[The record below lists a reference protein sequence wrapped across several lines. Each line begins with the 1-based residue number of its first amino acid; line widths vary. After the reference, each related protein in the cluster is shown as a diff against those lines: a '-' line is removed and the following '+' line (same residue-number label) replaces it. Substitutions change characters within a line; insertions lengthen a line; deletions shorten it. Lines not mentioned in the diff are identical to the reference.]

1 MRVSFFLILFN
12 SINAFMISP
21 SRLTGSSL
29 LLPKQKQKQ
38 KQKLNSIKMSYKP
51 QELLES
57 FGKGQ
62 LGNEWT
68 YQDFLSNLK
77 GNEIDAATI
86 TDNGRIFFIDNN
98 YDSQPGLFNVHVL
111 KTIPTLTDGVITK
124 LTENH
129 INFDIFN
136 MADIPQAPQIP
147 FFVQL
152 IGFYV
157 IGNIILNFIAQ
168 RGGGGMNMMNPL
180 SQIKKE
186 PEYVKPEDIDVTFED
201 VAGCDETKYELM
213 EVVDFLKNPLK
224 FEASGAKIPKGILLE
239 GSPGTG
245 KTLLARAVA
254 GEAGVSFI
262 QASGSQFI
270 EMFVGVGAA
279 RVRSLFEAAEK
290 ASPCVIFIDEID
302 AVGRQRGTGF
312 NSGNDEREQTL
323 NQLLTNMDGFT
334 KSTGIIVMAATNRAD
349 ILDSALTRP
358 GRFDRSIK
366 VPLPDGLGRLKIFDV
381 HLKDKFVSKDLDLK
395 EFKDLTSGFSGADIA
410 NMVNEAAIL
419 SVRSN
424 QTQITRTNLLDAF
437 EKVTIGLPKLNKEP
451 NIEVDRLVAV
461 HEAGHTLLACLF
473 NDIFTVRKVTIN
485 ANTNGAGGY
494 TLFTM
499 KDKYMNYPTKKSIL
513 AQLMVTLGG
522 RAAETVYFNKFSKNT
537 TGLVNYNEKRIFR
550 EFDNLEVTT
559 GASNDLRQA
568 TDLARNYVNLFG
580 VDDDYC
586 LFDNSPSQPFIGR
599 ELGMNT
605 NKMSEITKARV
616 DKEVERIIN
625 FALKET
631 IKVVEENIDAL
642 SSISNKLIK
651 YNNINSTVLE
661 NIEISY

>member
-1 MRVSFFLILFN
+1 MYRGIFVLLLSTT
-12 SINAFMISP
+12 NAFMVTP
-21 SRLTGSSL
+21 KYYKRPNL
-29 LLPKQKQKQ
+29 L
-38 KQKLNSIKMSYKP
+38 NIEMNYKP
-51 QELLES
+51 QELLQS
-57 FGKGQ
+57 LGKGQ

-68 YQDFLSNLK
+68 YQEFLSNLK
-77 GNEIDAATI
+77 GHEIDAATV

-98 YDSQPGLFNVHVL
+98 YQDIPGLFNVHLL
-111 KTIPTLTDGVITK
+111 KTIPSITDTVISK
-124 LTENH
+124 MTENN
-129 INFDIFN
+129 INFDILN
-136 MADIPQAPQIP
+136 MADLPQPLQIP
-147 FFVQL
+147 FFIQF
-152 IGFYV
+152 IGFYI
-157 IGNIILNFIAQ
+157 IGNIILNFLAQ

-180 SQIKKE
+180 QQFKKE

-279 RVRSLFEAAEK
+279 RVRSLFEAAQK

-358 GRFDRSIK
+358 GRFDRSVK
-366 VPLPDGLGRLKIFDV
+366 VPLPDANGRRKIFDV
-381 HLKDKFVSKDLDLK
+381 HLKNKFVEPNLDLD

-410 NMVNEAAIL
+410 NLVNEAAIL

-424 QTQITRTNLLDAF
+424 DTLITRNNLMDAF
-437 EKVTIGLPKLNKEP
+437 EKVTIGLPKLNKEVD
-451 NIEVDRLVAV
+451 IEVDRLVAV
-461 HEAGHTLLACLF
+461 HEAGHTLIACLF
-473 NDIFTVRKVTIN
+473 NDIFNVRKVTIN

-499 KDKYMNYPTKKSIL
+499 RDKYLNYPTKKSIL

-522 RAAETVYFNKFSKNT
+522 RAAETIYFSKFKTNNS
-537 TGLVNYNEKRIFR
+537 GLVNYDENRIFR

-568 TDLARNYVNLFG
+568 TNIARNYVNLFG

-586 LFDNSPSQPFIGR
+586 LFDLSPDQPFIGR
-599 ELGMNT
+599 ELGMNG
-605 NKMSEITKARV
+605 NKMSELTKARV
-616 DKEVERIIN
+616 DKEVERVIN
-625 FALKET
+625 YALKET
-631 IKVVEENIDAL
+631 IKIIDENIKPL
-642 SSISNKLIK
+642 SEISNLLIK
-651 YNNINSTVLE
+651 ENSINSTVLD
-661 NIEISY
+661 NIDISY

>member
-1 MRVSFFLILFN
+1 MNLFTILLGI
-12 SINAFMISP
+12 SLTNAFHLTSP
-21 SRLTGSSL
+21 FQLTIPKLVNPRNGNTKMNY
-29 LLPKQKQKQ
+29 LPQQLIQ
-38 KQKLNSIKMSYKP
+38 TL
-51 QELLES
+51 
-57 FGKGQ
+57 GKGQ
-62 LGNEWT
+62 IGNEWT
-68 YQDFLSNLK
+68 YEDFVSNIK
-77 GNEIDAATI
+77 GHMIDSATV
-86 TDNGRIFFIDNN
+86 TDNGRIFLIDKQ
-98 YDSQPGLFNVHVL
+98 YTDSPDLFNIHLL
-111 KTIPTLTDGVITK
+111 KTLPSLTDNVITK

-129 INFDIFN
+129 INFDVLN
-136 MADIPQAPQIP
+136 MADLPKSIQIP
-147 FFVQL
+147 FFVQFL
-152 IGFYV
+152 GFY
-157 IGNIILNFIAQ
+157 ILGNLALNFLAQ

-180 SQIKKE
+180 QQLKKE
-186 PEYVKPEDIDVTFED
+186 PDYVKPEDIDVTFAD

-213 EVVDFLKNPLK
+213 EVVDFLKNPMK

-334 KSTGIIVMAATNRAD
+334 KSTGIIVLAATNRAD

-358 GRFDRSIK
+358 GRFDRSVA
-366 VPLPDGLGRLKIFDV
+366 VPLPDPSGRLKIFDV
-381 HLKDKFVSKDLDLK
+381 HLKDKFVAPELELD

-424 QTQITRTNLLDAF
+424 NTLITRDNLMDAF
-437 EKVTIGLPKLNKEP
+437 EKVTIGLPKLNKET
-451 NIEVDRLVAV
+451 NSYINQLVAV
-461 HEAGHTLLACLF
+461 HEAGHTLVALLF

-499 KDKYMNYPTKKSIL
+499 KDRYLSFPTKKSML

-522 RAAETVYFNKFSKNT
+522 RAAETIYFNKIGRTESTK
-537 TGLVNYNEKRIFR
+537 LNYDEDTLFG
-550 EFDNLEVTT
+550 EFNNLEVTT
-559 GASNDLRQA
+559 GASNDLKQA
-568 TDLARNYVNLFG
+568 SNIARNYVNLFG
-580 VDDDYC
+580 ADDDYC
-586 LFDNSPSQPFIGR
+586 LSDNSPDQPFVGR
-599 ELGMNT
+599 ELGMNN
-605 NKMSEITKARV
+605 NKVSEITKSRV

-625 FALKET
+625 YAYQQTLK
-631 IKVVEENIDAL
+631 IVDKNIQPL
-642 SSISNKLIK
+642 SQIANKLVE
-651 YNNINSTVLE
+651 YNSINNTVLE
-661 NIEISY
+661 NIDVSYS

>member
-1 MRVSFFLILFN
+1 MYRLLFGFFL
-12 SINAFMISP
+12 STTNAFMVSSQYYKRPFSP
-21 SRLTGSSL
+21 TI
-29 LLPKQKQKQ
+29 QM
-38 KQKLNSIKMSYKP
+38 NYKP
-51 QELLES
+51 QELLQTL
-57 FGKGQ
+57 GKGQ
-62 LGNEWT
+62 LGGEWT
-68 YQDFLSNLK
+68 YEDFLSNLK
-77 GNEIDAATI
+77 GHEIDAATV

-98 YDSQPGLFNVHVL
+98 YDGSPELFNVHLL
-111 KTIPTLTDGVITK
+111 KSLPSLTDNVISK

-129 INFDIFN
+129 INFDVLN
-136 MADIPQAPQIP
+136 MADLPQPLQVP

-152 IGFYV
+152 LGFYIV
-157 IGNIILNFIAQ
+157 GNFILNFISQ
-168 RGGGGMNMMNPL
+168 RGGGMNMMNPL
-180 SQIKKE
+180 SQLKKE
-186 PEYVKPEDIDVTFED
+186 PEYVKPEDIDVTFAD

-279 RVRSLFEAAEK
+279 RVRSLFEAAQK

-358 GRFDRSIK
+358 GRFDRSVK
-366 VPLPDGLGRLKIFDV
+366 VPLPDASGRKKIFDV
-381 HLKDKFVSKDLDLK
+381 HLKNKFVEPSLDID

-424 QTQITRTNLLDAF
+424 DTLITRTNLMDAF
-437 EKVTIGLPKLNKEP
+437 EKVTIGLPKINKEP
-451 NIEVDRLVAV
+451 NIEVDQLVAV
-461 HEAGHTLLACLF
+461 HEAGHTLVALLF
-473 NDIFTVRKVTIN
+473 NDIFNVRKVTIN

-499 KDKYMNYPTKKSIL
+499 RDKYLNYPTKKSIL

-522 RAAETVYFNKFSKNT
+522 RAAETIYFSKVKTNT
-537 TGLVNYNEKRIFR
+537 TGLVNYDESRIFR

-568 TDLARNYVNLFG
+568 TNIARNYVNLFG

-586 LFDNSPSQPFIGR
+586 LFDLSPDQPFIGR
-599 ELGMNT
+599 ELGMNG
-605 NKMSEITKARV
+605 NKMSELTKARV

-631 IKVVEENIDAL
+631 IKVIDENVKGL
-642 SSISNKLIK
+642 SQIA
-651 YNNINSTVLE
+651 NILVKDNSVNSTVL
-661 NIEISY
+661 NDIDISY

>member
-1 MRVSFFLILFN
+1 MYRGVFVLLLATT
-12 SINAFMISP
+12 NAFMVTP
-21 SRLTGSSL
+21 NYYKRPNL
-29 LLPKQKQKQ
+29 L
-38 KQKLNSIKMSYKP
+38 NIKMNYKP

-57 FGKGQ
+57 LGKGQ

-68 YQDFLSNLK
+68 YQEFLSNLK
-77 GNEIDAATI
+77 GHEIDAATV

-98 YDSQPGLFNVHVL
+98 YQDTPGLFNVHLL
-111 KTIPTLTDGVITK
+111 KTIPSITDTVISK
-124 LTENH
+124 MTENN
-129 INFDIFN
+129 INFDILN
-136 MADIPQAPQIP
+136 MADLPQPFQIP
-147 FFVQL
+147 FFIQF
-152 IGFYV
+152 IGFYIV
-157 IGNIILNFIAQ
+157 GNVILNFLAQ

-180 SQIKKE
+180 QQLKKE

-279 RVRSLFEAAEK
+279 RVRSLFEAAQK

-358 GRFDRSIK
+358 GRFDRSVK
-366 VPLPDGLGRLKIFDV
+366 VPLPDASGRRKIFDV
-381 HLKDKFVSKDLDLK
+381 HLKNKFVEPNLNLD

-410 NMVNEAAIL
+410 NLVNEAAIL

-424 QTQITRTNLLDAF
+424 DTLITRTNLMDAF
-437 EKVTIGLPKLNKEP
+437 EKVTIGLPKINKEV
-451 NIEVDRLVAV
+451 NLEVDKLVAV
-461 HEAGHTLLACLF
+461 HEAGHTLIACLF
-473 NDIFTVRKVTIN
+473 NDIFNVRKVTIN

-499 KDKYMNYPTKKSIL
+499 RDKYLNYPTKKSIL

-522 RAAETVYFNKFSKNT
+522 RAAETIYFSKFKTNT
-537 TGLVNYNEKRIFR
+537 SGLVNYDENRIFR

-568 TDLARNYVNLFG
+568 TNIARNYVNLFG

-586 LFDNSPSQPFIGR
+586 LFDLSPDQPFIGR
-599 ELGMNT
+599 ELGMNG
-605 NKMSEITKARV
+605 NKMSELTKARV
-616 DKEVERIIN
+616 DKEVERVIN
-625 FALKET
+625 YALKET
-631 IKVVEENIDAL
+631 IKIIDENIKPL
-642 SSISNKLIK
+642 SEISNLLIK
-651 YNNINSTVLE
+651 ENSINSTVLD
-661 NIEISY
+661 NIDITY

>member
-1 MRVSFFLILFN
+1 MHRAVLALFLTTT
-12 SINAFMISP
+12 NAFMITP
-21 SRLTGSSL
+21 HYYKRPQLR
-29 LLPKQKQKQ
+29 
-38 KQKLNSIKMSYKP
+38 NIEMNYKP

-57 FGKGQ
+57 LGKGQ

-68 YQDFLSNLK
+68 YQEFLSNLK
-77 GNEIDAATI
+77 GHAIDAATV

-98 YDSQPGLFNVHVL
+98 YQDAPGLFNVHLL
-111 KTIPTLTDGVITK
+111 KTIPSLTDSVITK
-124 LTENH
+124 MTDSN
-129 INFDIFN
+129 INFDILN
-136 MADIPQAPQIP
+136 MADLPQPLQIP
-147 FFVQL
+147 FFIQF
-152 IGFYV
+152 IGFYI
-157 IGNIILNFIAQ
+157 IGNIILNFLAQ

-180 SQIKKE
+180 QQFKKE
-186 PEYVKPEDIDVTFED
+186 PEYVKPEGIDVTFED

-279 RVRSLFEAAEK
+279 RVRSLFEAAQK

-358 GRFDRSIK
+358 GRFDRSVK
-366 VPLPDGLGRLKIFDV
+366 VPLPDASGRRKIFDV
-381 HLKDKFVSKDLDLK
+381 HLKNKFVEPNLNLD

-410 NMVNEAAIL
+410 NLVNEAAIL

-424 QTQITRTNLLDAF
+424 DTLITRTNLMDAF
-437 EKVTIGLPKLNKEP
+437 EKVTIGLPKINKEVD
-451 NIEVDRLVAV
+451 IEVDRLVAV
-461 HEAGHTLLACLF
+461 HEAGHTLIACLF
-473 NDIFTVRKVTIN
+473 NDIFNVRKVTIN

-499 KDKYMNYPTKKSIL
+499 RDKYLNYPTKKSIL

-522 RAAETVYFNKFSKNT
+522 RAAETIYFSKFKTNT
-537 TGLVNYNEKRIFR
+537 SGLVNYDENRIFR

-568 TDLARNYVNLFG
+568 TNIARNYVNLFG

-586 LFDNSPSQPFIGR
+586 LFDLSPDQPFIGR
-599 ELGMNT
+599 ELGMNS
-605 NKMSEITKARV
+605 NKMSELTKARV
-616 DKEVERIIN
+616 DKEVERVIN
-625 FALKET
+625 YALKET
-631 IKVVEENIDAL
+631 IKIIDENIKPLAE
-642 SSISNKLIK
+642 ISNLLIK
-651 YNNINSTVLE
+651 ENSINSTVLD
-661 NIEISY
+661 NIDISY

>member
-1 MRVSFFLILFN
+1 MYRGIFVLLLSTT
-12 SINAFMISP
+12 NAFIV
-21 SRLTGSSL
+21 T
-29 LLPKQKQKQ
+29 PKYYKRPKFR
-38 KQKLNSIKMSYKP
+38 NIKMNYKP
-51 QELLES
+51 QELLQS
-57 FGKGQ
+57 LGKGQ
-62 LGNEWT
+62 IGNEWT
-68 YQDFLSNLK
+68 YQEFLSNLK
-77 GNEIDAATI
+77 DHEIDAATV

-98 YDSQPGLFNVHVL
+98 YQDIPSFLNIHLL
-111 KTIPTLTDGVITK
+111 KTIPPVTDTVITK
-124 LTENH
+124 MTENN
-129 INFDIFN
+129 INFDILN
-136 MADIPQAPQIP
+136 IADLPQPIQIP
-147 FFVQL
+147 FIIQF
-152 IGFYV
+152 IGFYI

-180 SQIKKE
+180 QQLKKE
-186 PEYVKPEDIDVTFED
+186 PEYVKPEDIDVTFAD

-224 FEASGAKIPKGILLE
+224 FEAYGAKIPKGILLE
-239 GSPGTG
+239 GNPGTG

-279 RVRSLFEAAEK
+279 RVRSLFETAQK

-334 KSTGIIVMAATNRAD
+334 KSTGVIVMAATNRAD

-358 GRFDRSIK
+358 GRFDRSVK
-366 VPLPDGLGRLKIFDV
+366 VPLPDANGRRKIFDV
-381 HLKDKFVSKDLDLK
+381 HLKNKFVEPNLDLD

-410 NMVNEAAIL
+410 NLVNEAAIL

-424 QTQITRTNLLDAF
+424 DKLITRNNLMNAF
-437 EKVTIGLPKLNKEP
+437 EKITIGLPKLNKEV
-451 NIEVDRLVAV
+451 NVEVDRLVAV
-461 HEAGHTLLACLF
+461 HEAGHTLIARLF
-473 NDIFTVRKVTIN
+473 NDIFNVKKVTIN

-499 KDKYMNYPTKKSIL
+499 RDKYLNYPTKKSIL

-522 RAAETVYFNKFSKNT
+522 RAAETIYFSKFKTNNSE
-537 TGLVNYNEKRIFR
+537 LVNYDENRIFR

-568 TDLARNYVNLFG
+568 TNIAKNYVNLFG

-586 LFDNSPSQPFIGR
+586 LFDLSPDQPFIGR
-599 ELGMNT
+599 ELGMNG
-605 NKMSEITKARV
+605 NKMSEITKARL
-616 DKEVERIIN
+616 DKEVERVIN
-625 FALKET
+625 YALKET
-631 IKVVEENIDAL
+631 IKIIDENIKPLAE
-642 SSISNKLIK
+642 ISNLLIK
-651 YNNINSTVLE
+651 ENSINSTVLD
-661 NIEISY
+661 NIDISY

>member
-1 MRVSFFLILFN
+1 MHRAVLALFLTTT
-12 SINAFMISP
+12 NAFMITP
-21 SRLTGSSL
+21 HYYKRPQLR
-29 LLPKQKQKQ
+29 
-38 KQKLNSIKMSYKP
+38 NIEMNYKP

-57 FGKGQ
+57 LGKGQ

-68 YQDFLSNLK
+68 YQEFLSNLK
-77 GNEIDAATI
+77 GHAIDAATV

-98 YDSQPGLFNVHVL
+98 YQDAPGLFNVHLL
-111 KTIPTLTDGVITK
+111 KTIPSLTDSVITK
-124 LTENH
+124 MTDSN
-129 INFDIFN
+129 INFDILN
-136 MADIPQAPQIP
+136 MADLPQPLQIP
-147 FFVQL
+147 FFIQF
-152 IGFYV
+152 IGFYI
-157 IGNIILNFIAQ
+157 IGNIILNFLAQ

-180 SQIKKE
+180 QQFKKE

-279 RVRSLFEAAEK
+279 RVRSLFEAAQK

-358 GRFDRSIK
+358 GRFDRSVK
-366 VPLPDGLGRLKIFDV
+366 VPLPDASGRRKIFDV
-381 HLKDKFVSKDLDLK
+381 HLKNKFVEPNLNLD

-410 NMVNEAAIL
+410 NLVNEAAIL

-424 QTQITRTNLLDAF
+424 DTLITRTNLMDAF
-437 EKVTIGLPKLNKEP
+437 EKVTIGLPKINKEVD
-451 NIEVDRLVAV
+451 IEVDRLVAV
-461 HEAGHTLLACLF
+461 HEAGHTLIACLF
-473 NDIFTVRKVTIN
+473 NDIFNVRKVTIN

-499 KDKYMNYPTKKSIL
+499 RDRYLNYPTKKSIL

-522 RAAETVYFNKFSKNT
+522 RAAETIYFSKFKTNT
-537 TGLVNYNEKRIFR
+537 SGLVNYDENRIFR

-568 TDLARNYVNLFG
+568 TNIARNYVNLFG

-586 LFDNSPSQPFIGR
+586 LFDLSPDQPFIGR
-599 ELGMNT
+599 ELGMNS
-605 NKMSEITKARV
+605 NKMSELTKARV
-616 DKEVERIIN
+616 DKEVERVIN
-625 FALKET
+625 YALKET
-631 IKVVEENIDAL
+631 IKIIDENIKPLAE
-642 SSISNKLIK
+642 ISNLLIK
-651 YNNINSTVLE
+651 ENSINSTVLD
-661 NIEISY
+661 NIDISY

>member
-1 MRVSFFLILFN
+1 MYRGFFALLLTTA
-12 SINAFMISP
+12 NAFMVTP
-21 SRLTGSSL
+21 NYYKHPRL
-29 LLPKQKQKQ
+29 
-38 KQKLNSIKMSYKP
+38 LNIEMNYKP
-51 QELLES
+51 QELLQS
-57 FGKGQ
+57 LGKGQ

-68 YQDFLSNLK
+68 YQEFLSNLK
-77 GNEIDAATI
+77 GHEIDAATV

-98 YDSQPGLFNVHVL
+98 YQDTPGLFNVHLL
-111 KTIPTLTDGVITK
+111 KTIPSVTDTVISK
-124 LTENH
+124 MTENN
-129 INFDIFN
+129 INFDILN
-136 MADIPQAPQIP
+136 MADLPQPLQIP
-147 FFVQL
+147 FFIQF
-152 IGFYV
+152 IGFYI
-157 IGNIILNFIAQ
+157 IGNIILNFLAQ

-180 SQIKKE
+180 QQFKKE
-186 PEYVKPEDIDVTFED
+186 PEYVKPEEIDVTFDD

-279 RVRSLFEAAEK
+279 RVRSLFEAAQK

-358 GRFDRSIK
+358 GRFDRSVK
-366 VPLPDGLGRLKIFDV
+366 VPLPDASGRRKIFDV
-381 HLKDKFVSKDLDLK
+381 HLKNKFVEPNLNLD

-410 NMVNEAAIL
+410 NLVNEAAIL

-424 QTQITRTNLLDAF
+424 DTLITRNNLMDAF
-437 EKVTIGLPKLNKEP
+437 EKVTIGLPKLNKEV
-451 NIEVDRLVAV
+451 NLDVDKLVAV
-461 HEAGHTLLACLF
+461 HEAGHTLIACLF
-473 NDIFTVRKVTIN
+473 NDIFNVRKVTIN

-499 KDKYMNYPTKKSIL
+499 RDKYINYPTKKSIL

-522 RAAETVYFNKFSKNT
+522 RAAETIYFSRFKTNT
-537 TGLVNYNEKRIFR
+537 SGLVNYDENRIFR

-568 TDLARNYVNLFG
+568 TNIARNYVNLFG

-586 LFDNSPSQPFIGR
+586 LFDLSPDQPFIGR
-599 ELGMNT
+599 ELGMSG
-605 NKMSEITKARV
+605 NKMSELTKARV

-625 FALKET
+625 YALKET
-631 IKVVEENIDAL
+631 IKIIDENIKPL
-642 SSISNKLIK
+642 SEISKLLIK
-651 YNNINSTVLE
+651 ENSINSTVLE
-661 NIEISY
+661 NIDISY

>member
-1 MRVSFFLILFN
+1 MKFVLGLLWLTLTNALHLTRPLIKPRIQN
-12 SINAFMISP
+12 I
-21 SRLTGSSL
+21 
-29 LLPKQKQKQ
+29 Q
-38 KQKLNSIKMSYKP
+38 MSYKP
-51 QELLES
+51 QELIQSL
-57 FGKGQ
+57 GRGQ
-62 LGNEWT
+62 IGNEWT
-68 YQDFLSNLK
+68 YEDFLANLK
-77 GNEIDAATI
+77 GHLIDSATV
-86 TDNGRIFFIDNN
+86 TDNGRVFFIDKD
-98 YDSQPGLFNVHVL
+98 YSDSPELFNIHLL
-111 KTIPTLTDGVITK
+111 KTLPSLTDNVVTK

-129 INFDIFN
+129 INFDVLN
-136 MADIPQAPQIP
+136 MADLPSPIQIP
-147 FFVQL
+147 FFVQFL
-152 IGFYV
+152 GLYIV
-157 IGNIILNFIAQ
+157 GNIALNFLA
-168 RGGGGMNMMNPL
+168 RRGGGMNMMNPL
-180 SQIKKE
+180 QQFKKE
-186 PEYVKPEDIDVTFED
+186 PDYVKPEDIDVTFDD

-334 KSTGIIVMAATNRAD
+334 KSTGIIVLAATNRAD

-358 GRFDRSIK
+358 GRFDRSVS
-366 VPLPDGLGRLKIFDV
+366 VPLPDASGRLKIFDV
-381 HLKDKFVSKDLDLK
+381 HLKDKLVSPELELD

-424 QTQITRTNLLDAF
+424 NTLITRDNLMDAF
-437 EKVTIGLPKLNKEP
+437 EKVTIGLPKLNKQTDQYV
-451 NIEVDRLVAV
+451 NQLVAV
-461 HEAGHTLLACLF
+461 HEAGHTLVALLF

-499 KDKYMNYPTKKSIL
+499 KDRYLSFPTKKSML
-513 AQLMVTLGG
+513 AQLMVTLAG
-522 RAAETVYFNKFSKNT
+522 RAAETVYFNKIGRTDSTK
-537 TGLVNYNEKRIFR
+537 LNYDEDTLFG
-550 EFDNLEVTT
+550 EFNNLEVTT
-559 GASNDLRQA
+559 GASNDLKQA
-568 TDLARNYVNLFG
+568 SNIARNYVNLFG

-586 LFDNSPSQPFIGR
+586 LSDNSPDQPFVGR
-599 ELGMNT
+599 ELGMNS
-605 NKMSEITKARV
+605 NKISEITKSRV

-625 FALKET
+625 YAYQQTLKIIDKN
-631 IKVVEENIDAL
+631 IKPL
-642 SSISNKLIK
+642 SQIANKLVQYTSI
-651 YNNINSTVLE
+651 NNTVLE
-661 NIEISY
+661 NIDISYS

>member
-1 MRVSFFLILFN
+1 MYRVVFALFLTTA
-12 SINAFMISP
+12 NAFMITP
-21 SRLTGSSL
+21 HYYKRPQLR
-29 LLPKQKQKQ
+29 
-38 KQKLNSIKMSYKP
+38 NIEMNYKP

-57 FGKGQ
+57 LGKGQ

-68 YQDFLSNLK
+68 YQEFLSNLK
-77 GNEIDAATI
+77 GHAIDAATV

-98 YDSQPGLFNVHVL
+98 YQDAPGLFNVHLL
-111 KTIPTLTDGVITK
+111 KTIPSLTDSVITK
-124 LTENH
+124 MTDSN
-129 INFDIFN
+129 IKFDILN
-136 MADIPQAPQIP
+136 MADLPQPLQIP
-147 FFVQL
+147 FFIQF
-152 IGFYV
+152 IGFYI
-157 IGNIILNFIAQ
+157 IGNVILNFLAQ

-180 SQIKKE
+180 QQFKKE

-279 RVRSLFEAAEK
+279 RVRSLFQAAQK

-358 GRFDRSIK
+358 GRFDRSVK
-366 VPLPDGLGRLKIFDV
+366 VPLPDASGRRKIFDV
-381 HLKDKFVSKDLDLK
+381 HLKNKFVEPNLNLD

-410 NMVNEAAIL
+410 NLVNEAAIL

-424 QTQITRTNLLDAF
+424 DTLITRTNLMDAF
-437 EKVTIGLPKLNKEP
+437 EKVTIGLPKINKEVDL
-451 NIEVDRLVAV
+451 EVDKLVAV
-461 HEAGHTLLACLF
+461 HEAGHTLIACLF
-473 NDIFTVRKVTIN
+473 NDIFNVRKVTIN

-499 KDKYMNYPTKKSIL
+499 RDKYLNYPTKKSIL

-522 RAAETVYFNKFSKNT
+522 RAAETIYFSKFKTNNS
-537 TGLVNYNEKRIFR
+537 GLVNYDENRIFR

-568 TDLARNYVNLFG
+568 TNIARNYVNLFG

-586 LFDNSPSQPFIGR
+586 LFDLSPDQPFIGR
-599 ELGMNT
+599 ELGMNG
-605 NKMSEITKARV
+605 NKMSELTKARV
-616 DKEVERIIN
+616 DKEVERVIN
-625 FALKET
+625 YALKET
-631 IKVVEENIDAL
+631 IKIIDENIKPLAE
-642 SSISNKLIK
+642 ISNLLIK
-651 YNNINSTVLE
+651 ENSINSTVLD
-661 NIEISY
+661 NIDISY

>member
-1 MRVSFFLILFN
+1 MVEF
-12 SINAFMISP
+12 
-21 SRLTGSSL
+21 
-29 LLPKQKQKQ
+29 
-38 KQKLNSIKMSYKP
+38 
-51 QELLES
+51 
-57 FGKGQ
+57 
-62 LGNEWT
+62 
-68 YQDFLSNLK
+68 
-77 GNEIDAATI
+77 
-86 TDNGRIFFIDNN
+86 FFIDKE
-98 YDSQPGLFNVHVL
+98 YSDSPELFNIHLL
-111 KTIPTLTDGVITK
+111 KTLPSLTDNVLSK

-129 INFDIFN
+129 INFDVLN
-136 MADIPQAPQIP
+136 MADLPTPIQIP
-147 FFVQL
+147 FFVQFL
-152 IGFYV
+152 GLYIV
-157 IGNIILNFIAQ
+157 GNIALNFLA

-180 SQIKKE
+180 QQFKKE
-186 PEYVKPEDIDVTFED
+186 PEYVKPEDIDVTFDD

-334 KSTGIIVMAATNRAD
+334 KSTGIIVLAATNRAD

-358 GRFDRSIK
+358 GRFDRSVS
-366 VPLPDGLGRLKIFDV
+366 VPLPDASGRLKIFDV
-381 HLKDKFVSKDLDLK
+381 HLKDKLVSPELELD

-424 QTQITRTNLLDAF
+424 NTLITRDNLMDAF
-437 EKVTIGLPKLNKEP
+437 EKVTIGLPKLNKQTDLYI
-451 NIEVDRLVAV
+451 NQLVAV
-461 HEAGHTLLACLF
+461 HEAGHTLVALLF

-499 KDKYMNYPTKKSIL
+499 KDRYLSFPTKKSML
-513 AQLMVTLGG
+513 AQLMVTLAG
-522 RAAETVYFNKFSKNT
+522 RAAETVYFNKIGRSDST
-537 TGLVNYNEKRIFR
+537 TLNYDEDTLFG
-550 EFDNLEVTT
+550 EFNNLEVTT
-559 GASNDLRQA
+559 GASNDLKQA
-568 TDLARNYVNLFG
+568 SNIARNYVNLFG
-580 VDDDYC
+580 ADDDYC
-586 LFDNSPSQPFIGR
+586 LSDNSPDQPFVGR
-599 ELGMNT
+599 ELGMNN
-605 NKMSEITKARV
+605 NKLSEITKSRV

-625 FALKET
+625 YAYQQTLKIIDKN
-631 IKVVEENIDAL
+631 IKPL
-642 SSISNKLIK
+642 SQIANKLVQYTSI
-651 YNNINSTVLE
+651 NNTVLE
-661 NIEISY
+661 NIDISYS

>member
-1 MRVSFFLILFN
+1 MYRGFFALLLTTA
-12 SINAFMISP
+12 NAFMVTP
-21 SRLTGSSL
+21 NYYKHPRL
-29 LLPKQKQKQ
+29 
-38 KQKLNSIKMSYKP
+38 LNIEMNYKP
-51 QELLES
+51 QELLQS
-57 FGKGQ
+57 LGKGQ

-68 YQDFLSNLK
+68 YQEFLSNLK
-77 GNEIDAATI
+77 GHEIDAATV

-98 YDSQPGLFNVHVL
+98 YQDTPGLFNVHLL
-111 KTIPTLTDGVITK
+111 KTIPSITDTVISK
-124 LTENH
+124 MTENN
-129 INFDIFN
+129 INFDILN
-136 MADIPQAPQIP
+136 MADLPQPLQIP
-147 FFVQL
+147 FFIQF
-152 IGFYV
+152 IGFYI
-157 IGNIILNFIAQ
+157 IGNIILNFLAQ

-180 SQIKKE
+180 QQFKKE
-186 PEYVKPEDIDVTFED
+186 PEYVKPEEIDVTFDD

-279 RVRSLFEAAEK
+279 RVRSLFEAAQK

-349 ILDSALTRP
+349 ILDSALTRA
-358 GRFDRSIK
+358 GRFDRSVK
-366 VPLPDGLGRLKIFDV
+366 VPLPDANGRRKIFDV
-381 HLKDKFVSKDLDLK
+381 HLKNKFVEPNLDLD

-410 NMVNEAAIL
+410 NLVNEAAIL

-424 QTQITRTNLLDAF
+424 DTLITRNNLMDAF
-437 EKVTIGLPKLNKEP
+437 EKVTIGLPKLNKEVD
-451 NIEVDRLVAV
+451 IEVDTLVAV
-461 HEAGHTLLACLF
+461 HEAGHTLIACLF
-473 NDIFTVRKVTIN
+473 NDIFNVRKVTIN

-499 KDKYMNYPTKKSIL
+499 RDKYLNYPTKKSIL

-522 RAAETVYFNKFSKNT
+522 RAAETIYFSKFKTNNS
-537 TGLVNYNEKRIFR
+537 GLVNYDENRIFR

-568 TDLARNYVNLFG
+568 TNIARNYVNIFG

-586 LFDNSPSQPFIGR
+586 LFDLSPDQPFIGR
-599 ELGMNT
+599 ELGMNG
-605 NKMSEITKARV
+605 NKMSELTKARV
-616 DKEVERIIN
+616 DKEVERVIN
-625 FALKET
+625 YALKET
-631 IKVVEENIDAL
+631 IKIIDENIKPLAE
-642 SSISNKLIK
+642 ISNLLIK
-651 YNNINSTVLE
+651 ENSINSTVLD
-661 NIEISY
+661 NIDISY

>member
-1 MRVSFFLILFN
+1 MYRLFFGILLSN
-12 SINAFMISP
+12 ANAFMIS
-21 SRLTGSSL
+21 SL
-29 LLPKQKQKQ
+29 NYKKPFLSNIQ
-38 KQKLNSIKMSYKP
+38 MSYKP
-51 QELLES
+51 QELLQTL
-57 FGKGQ
+57 GKGQ

-68 YQDFLSNLK
+68 YEDFLSNLK
-77 GNEIDAATI
+77 GHEIDAATV

-98 YDSQPGLFNVHVL
+98 YDGSPELFNVHLL
-111 KTIPTLTDGVITK
+111 KSLPSLTDNVITK
-124 LTENH
+124 MTENH
-129 INFDIFN
+129 INFDVLN
-136 MADIPQAPQIP
+136 MADLPQPLQIP

-152 IGFYV
+152 LGFYIV
-157 IGNIILNFIAQ
+157 GNIILNFIAQ

-180 SQIKKE
+180 SQLKKE
-186 PEYVKPEDIDVTFED
+186 PEYVKPEDIDVTFAD

-279 RVRSLFEAAEK
+279 RVRSLFEAAQK

-358 GRFDRSIK
+358 GRFDRSVK
-366 VPLPDGLGRLKIFDV
+366 VPLPDASGRKKIFDV
-381 HLKDKFVSKDLDLK
+381 HLKNKFVEPALDLD

-424 QTQITRTNLLDAF
+424 DTLITRTNLMDAF
-437 EKVTIGLPKLNKEP
+437 EKVTIGLPKINKEP
-451 NIEVDRLVAV
+451 NTEVDQLVAV
-461 HEAGHTLLACLF
+461 HEAGHTLLALLF
-473 NDIFTVRKVTIN
+473 NDIFNVRKVTIN

-499 KDKYMNYPTKKSIL
+499 RDKYLNYPTKKSIL

-522 RAAETVYFNKFSKNT
+522 RAAETIYFSKVKRNT
-537 TGLVNYNEKRIFR
+537 TGLVNYDENRIFR

-568 TDLARNYVNLFG
+568 TSIARNYVNLFG

-586 LFDNSPSQPFIGR
+586 LFDMSPDQPFIGR
-599 ELGMNT
+599 ELGMNG
-605 NKMSEITKARV
+605 NKMSELTKARV

-631 IKVVEENIDAL
+631 IKVIDENVKGL
-642 SSISNKLIK
+642 SQIA
-651 YNNINSTVLE
+651 NILVKENSVNSTVL
-661 NIEISY
+661 NDIDISY

>member
-1 MRVSFFLILFN
+1 MYRGVFVLLLATT
-12 SINAFMISP
+12 NAFMVTP
-21 SRLTGSSL
+21 NYYKRPHL
-29 LLPKQKQKQ
+29 L
-38 KQKLNSIKMSYKP
+38 NIKMNYKP

-57 FGKGQ
+57 LGKGQ

-68 YQDFLSNLK
+68 YQEFLSNLK
-77 GNEIDAATI
+77 GHEIDAATV

-98 YDSQPGLFNVHVL
+98 YQDTPGLFNVHLL
-111 KTIPTLTDGVITK
+111 KTIPSITDTVISK
-124 LTENH
+124 MTENN
-129 INFDIFN
+129 INFDILN
-136 MADIPQAPQIP
+136 MADLPQPFQIP
-147 FFVQL
+147 FFIQF
-152 IGFYV
+152 IGFYIV
-157 IGNIILNFIAQ
+157 GNVILNFLAQ

-180 SQIKKE
+180 QQLKKE

-279 RVRSLFEAAEK
+279 RVRSLFEAAQK

-358 GRFDRSIK
+358 GRFDRSVK
-366 VPLPDGLGRLKIFDV
+366 VPLPDASGRRKIFDV
-381 HLKDKFVSKDLDLK
+381 HLKNKFVEPKLNLD

-410 NMVNEAAIL
+410 NLVNEAAIL

-424 QTQITRTNLLDAF
+424 DTLITRNNLMDAF
-437 EKVTIGLPKLNKEP
+437 EKVTIGLPKINKEA
-451 NIEVDRLVAV
+451 NLEVDKLVAV
-461 HEAGHTLLACLF
+461 HEAGHTLIACLF
-473 NDIFTVRKVTIN
+473 NDIFNVRKVTIN

-499 KDKYMNYPTKKSIL
+499 RDKYLNYPTKKSIL

-522 RAAETVYFNKFSKNT
+522 RAAETIYFSKFKTNT
-537 TGLVNYNEKRIFR
+537 SGLVNYDENRIFR

-568 TDLARNYVNLFG
+568 TNIARNYVNLFG

-586 LFDNSPSQPFIGR
+586 LFDLSPDQPFIGR
-599 ELGMNT
+599 ELGMNG
-605 NKMSEITKARV
+605 NKMSELTKARV
-616 DKEVERIIN
+616 DKEVERVIN
-625 FALKET
+625 YALKET
-631 IKVVEENIDAL
+631 IKIIDENIKPL
-642 SSISNKLIK
+642 SEISNLLIRE
-651 YNNINSTVLE
+651 NSINSTVLD
-661 NIEISY
+661 NIDISY

>member
-1 MRVSFFLILFN
+1 MNLFTILIGISLT
-12 SINAFMISP
+12 NAFHLTSP
-21 SRLTGSSL
+21 FQLTT
-29 LLPKQKQKQ
+29 PK
-38 KQKLNSIKMSYKP
+38 LVNPRNSNIKMNYLP
-51 QELLES
+51 QQLIQTL
-57 FGKGQ
+57 GKGQ
-62 LGNEWT
+62 IGNEWT
-68 YQDFLSNLK
+68 YEDFVNNIK
-77 GNEIDAATI
+77 GHMIDSATV
-86 TDNGRIFFIDNN
+86 TDNGRIFLIDKQ
-98 YDSQPGLFNVHVL
+98 YTDSPELFNIHLL
-111 KTIPTLTDGVITK
+111 KTLPSLTDNVITK

-129 INFDIFN
+129 INFDVLN
-136 MADIPQAPQIP
+136 MADLPKSIQIP
-147 FFVQL
+147 FFVQFL
-152 IGFYV
+152 GFY
-157 IGNIILNFIAQ
+157 ILGNLALNFLAQ
-168 RGGGGMNMMNPL
+168 RGGGGMNMMNPMQQL
-180 SQIKKE
+180 KKE
-186 PEYVKPEDIDVTFED
+186 PDYVKPEDIDVTFAD

-213 EVVDFLKNPLK
+213 EVVDFLKNPMK

-334 KSTGIIVMAATNRAD
+334 KSTGIIVLAATNRAD

-358 GRFDRSIK
+358 GRFDRSVA
-366 VPLPDGLGRLKIFDV
+366 VPLPDGSGRLKIFDV
-381 HLKDKFVSKDLDLK
+381 HLKDKFVAPELELD

-424 QTQITRTNLLDAF
+424 NTLITRDNLMDAF
-437 EKVTIGLPKLNKEP
+437 EKVTIGLPKLNKET
-451 NIEVDRLVAV
+451 NLYINQLVAV
-461 HEAGHTLLACLF
+461 HEAGHTLVALLF

-499 KDKYMNYPTKKSIL
+499 KDRYLRFPTKKSML

-522 RAAETVYFNKFSKNT
+522 RAAETIYFNKIGRTENT
-537 TGLVNYNEKRIFR
+537 KLNYNEDTLFG
-550 EFDNLEVTT
+550 EFNNLEVTT
-559 GASNDLRQA
+559 GASNDLKQA
-568 TDLARNYVNLFG
+568 SNIARNYVNLFG
-580 VDDDYC
+580 ADDDYC
-586 LFDNSPSQPFIGR
+586 LSDNSPDQPFIGR
-599 ELGMNT
+599 ELGMNN
-605 NKMSEITKARV
+605 NKVSEITKSRV
-616 DKEVERIIN
+616 DKEVEKIIN
-625 FALKET
+625 YAYQQTLK
-631 IKVVEENIDAL
+631 IVDKNIEPL
-642 SSISNKLIK
+642 SQIANKLVE
-651 YNNINSTVLE
+651 YNSINNTVLE
-661 NIEISY
+661 NIDISYS

>member
-1 MRVSFFLILFN
+1 MILLGI
-12 SINAFMISP
+12 SLTNAFHLTSP
-21 SRLTGSSL
+21 FQLTI
-29 LLPKQKQKQ
+29 PK
-38 KQKLNSIKMSYKP
+38 LVNPRNGNIKMNYLP
-51 QELLES
+51 QQLIQTL
-57 FGKGQ
+57 GKGQ
-62 LGNEWT
+62 IGNEWT
-68 YQDFLSNLK
+68 YEDFVSNIK
-77 GNEIDAATI
+77 GHMIDSATV
-86 TDNGRIFFIDNN
+86 TDNGRIFLIDKQ
-98 YDSQPGLFNVHVL
+98 YTDSPDLFNIHLL
-111 KTIPTLTDGVITK
+111 KTLPSLTDNVITK

-129 INFDIFN
+129 INFDVLN
-136 MADIPQAPQIP
+136 MANLPKSIQIP
-147 FFVQL
+147 FFVQFL
-152 IGFYV
+152 GFY
-157 IGNIILNFIAQ
+157 ILGNLALNFLAQ

-180 SQIKKE
+180 QQLKKE
-186 PEYVKPEDIDVTFED
+186 PDYVKSEDIDVTFAD

-213 EVVDFLKNPLK
+213 EVVDFLKNPMK

-323 NQLLTNMDGFT
+323 NQLLTNLDGFT
-334 KSTGIIVMAATNRAD
+334 KSTGIIVLAATNRAD

-358 GRFDRSIK
+358 GRFDRSVA
-366 VPLPDGLGRLKIFDV
+366 VPLPDPSGRLKIFDV
-381 HLKDKFVSKDLDLK
+381 HLKDKFVAPELELD

-424 QTQITRTNLLDAF
+424 NTLITRDNLMDAF
-437 EKVTIGLPKLNKEP
+437 EKVTIGLPKLNKET
-451 NIEVDRLVAV
+451 NSYINQLVAV
-461 HEAGHTLLACLF
+461 HEAGHTLVALLF

-499 KDKYMNYPTKKSIL
+499 KDRYLSFPTKKSML

-522 RAAETVYFNKFSKNT
+522 RAAETIYFNKIGRTESTK
-537 TGLVNYNEKRIFR
+537 LNYDEDTLFG
-550 EFDNLEVTT
+550 EFNNLEVTT
-559 GASNDLRQA
+559 GASNDLKQA
-568 TDLARNYVNLFG
+568 SNIARNYVNLFG
-580 VDDDYC
+580 ADDDFC
-586 LFDNSPSQPFIGR
+586 LSDNSPDQPFVGR
-599 ELGMNT
+599 ELGMNN
-605 NKMSEITKARV
+605 NKVSEITKSRV

-625 FALKET
+625 YAYQQTLK
-631 IKVVEENIDAL
+631 IVDKNIQPL
-642 SSISNKLIK
+642 SQIANKLVE
-651 YNNINSTVLE
+651 YNSINNTVLE
-661 NIEISY
+661 NIDVSYS

>member
-1 MRVSFFLILFN
+1 MKFVLGLLWLTLTNALHLTRPLIKPRIQN
-12 SINAFMISP
+12 I
-21 SRLTGSSL
+21 
-29 LLPKQKQKQ
+29 Q
-38 KQKLNSIKMSYKP
+38 MSYKP
-51 QELLES
+51 QELIQSL
-57 FGKGQ
+57 GRGQ
-62 LGNEWT
+62 IGNEWT
-68 YQDFLSNLK
+68 YEDFLANLK
-77 GNEIDAATI
+77 GHLIDSATV
-86 TDNGRIFFIDNN
+86 TDNGRVFFIDKD
-98 YDSQPGLFNVHVL
+98 YSDSPELFNIHLL
-111 KTIPTLTDGVITK
+111 KTLPSLTDNVVTK

-129 INFDIFN
+129 INFDVLN
-136 MADIPQAPQIP
+136 MADLPSPIQIP
-147 FFVQL
+147 FFVQFL
-152 IGFYV
+152 GLYIV
-157 IGNIILNFIAQ
+157 GNIALNFLA
-168 RGGGGMNMMNPL
+168 RRGGGMNMMNPL
-180 SQIKKE
+180 QQFKKE
-186 PEYVKPEDIDVTFED
+186 PEYVKPEDIDVTFDD

-334 KSTGIIVMAATNRAD
+334 KSTGIIVLAATNRAD

-358 GRFDRSIK
+358 GRFDRSVS
-366 VPLPDGLGRLKIFDV
+366 VPLPDASGRLKIFDV
-381 HLKDKFVSKDLDLK
+381 HLKDKLVSPELELD

-424 QTQITRTNLLDAF
+424 NTLITRDNLMDAF
-437 EKVTIGLPKLNKEP
+437 EKVTIGLPKLNKQTDQYV
-451 NIEVDRLVAV
+451 NQLVAV
-461 HEAGHTLLACLF
+461 HEAGHTLVALLF

-499 KDKYMNYPTKKSIL
+499 KDRYLSFPTKKSML
-513 AQLMVTLGG
+513 AQLMVTLAG
-522 RAAETVYFNKFSKNT
+522 RAAETVYFNKIGRTDSTK
-537 TGLVNYNEKRIFR
+537 LNYDEDTLFG
-550 EFDNLEVTT
+550 EFNNLEVTT
-559 GASNDLRQA
+559 GASNDLKQA
-568 TDLARNYVNLFG
+568 SNIARNYVNLFG

-586 LFDNSPSQPFIGR
+586 LSDNSPDQPFVGR
-599 ELGMNT
+599 ELGMNS
-605 NKMSEITKARV
+605 NKISEITKSRV

-625 FALKET
+625 YAYQQTLKIIDKN
-631 IKVVEENIDAL
+631 IKPL
-642 SSISNKLIK
+642 SQIANKLVQYTSI
-651 YNNINSTVLE
+651 NNTVLE
-661 NIEISY
+661 NIDISYS

>member
-1 MRVSFFLILFN
+1 MNLFTILLGI
-12 SINAFMISP
+12 SLTNAFHLTSP
-21 SRLTGSSL
+21 FQLII
-29 LLPKQKQKQ
+29 PK
-38 KQKLNSIKMSYKP
+38 LVNPRNGNIKMNYLP
-51 QELLES
+51 QQLIQTL
-57 FGKGQ
+57 GKGQ
-62 LGNEWT
+62 IGNEWT
-68 YQDFLSNLK
+68 YEDFVSNIK
-77 GNEIDAATI
+77 GHMIDSATV
-86 TDNGRIFFIDNN
+86 TDNGRIFLIDKQ
-98 YDSQPGLFNVHVL
+98 YTDSPDLFNIHLL
-111 KTIPTLTDGVITK
+111 KTLPSLTDNVITK

-129 INFDIFN
+129 INFDVLN
-136 MADIPQAPQIP
+136 MADLPKSIQIP
-147 FFVQL
+147 FFVQFL
-152 IGFYV
+152 GFY
-157 IGNIILNFIAQ
+157 ILGNLALNFLAQ

-180 SQIKKE
+180 QQLKKE
-186 PEYVKPEDIDVTFED
+186 PDYVKPEDIDVTFAD

-213 EVVDFLKNPLK
+213 EVVDFLKNPMK

-334 KSTGIIVMAATNRAD
+334 KSTGIIVLAATNRAD

-358 GRFDRSIK
+358 GRFDRSVT
-366 VPLPDGLGRLKIFDV
+366 VPLPDPSGRLKIFDV
-381 HLKDKFVSKDLDLK
+381 HLKDKFVAPELELD

-424 QTQITRTNLLDAF
+424 NTLITRDNLMDAF
-437 EKVTIGLPKLNKEP
+437 EKVTIGLPKLNKET
-451 NIEVDRLVAV
+451 NSYINQLVAV
-461 HEAGHTLLACLF
+461 HEAGHTLVALLF

-499 KDKYMNYPTKKSIL
+499 KDRYLSFPTKKSML

-522 RAAETVYFNKFSKNT
+522 RAAETIYFNKIGRTESTK
-537 TGLVNYNEKRIFR
+537 LNYDEDTLFG
-550 EFDNLEVTT
+550 EFNNLEVTT
-559 GASNDLRQA
+559 GASNDLKQA
-568 TDLARNYVNLFG
+568 SNIARNYVNLFG
-580 VDDDYC
+580 ADDDYC
-586 LFDNSPSQPFIGR
+586 LSDNSPDQPFVGR
-599 ELGMNT
+599 ELGMNN
-605 NKMSEITKARV
+605 NKVSDITKSRV

-625 FALKET
+625 YAYQQTLK
-631 IKVVEENIDAL
+631 IVDKNIQPL
-642 SSISNKLIK
+642 SQIANKLVE
-651 YNNINSTVLE
+651 YNSINNTVLE
-661 NIEISY
+661 NIDVSYS

>member
-1 MRVSFFLILFN
+1 MHRAVLALFLTTT
-12 SINAFMISP
+12 NAFMITP
-21 SRLTGSSL
+21 SYNKRPQL
-29 LLPKQKQKQ
+29 L
-38 KQKLNSIKMSYKP
+38 NIEMNYKP

-57 FGKGQ
+57 LGKGQ

-68 YQDFLSNLK
+68 YQEFLSNLK
-77 GNEIDAATI
+77 GHEIDAATV

-98 YDSQPGLFNVHVL
+98 YQDAPGLFNVHLL
-111 KTIPTLTDGVITK
+111 KTIPSLTDSVITK
-124 LTENH
+124 MTESN
-129 INFDIFN
+129 INFDILN
-136 MADIPQAPQIP
+136 MADLPQSLQIP
-147 FFVQL
+147 FFVQF
-152 IGFYV
+152 IGFYI
-157 IGNIILNFIAQ
+157 IGNVILNFLAR

-180 SQIKKE
+180 QQLKKE
-186 PEYVKPEDIDVTFED
+186 PEYVKPEDIDITFDD

-279 RVRSLFEAAEK
+279 RVRSLFEAAQK

-358 GRFDRSIK
+358 GRFDRSVK
-366 VPLPDGLGRLKIFDV
+366 VPLPDANGRRKIFDV
-381 HLKDKFVSKDLDLK
+381 HLKNKFVEPNLNLD

-410 NMVNEAAIL
+410 NLVNEAAIL

-424 QTQITRTNLLDAF
+424 DTLITRTNLMDAF
-437 EKVTIGLPKLNKEP
+437 EKVTIGLPKINKEK
-451 NIEVDRLVAV
+451 NLDVDKLVAV
-461 HEAGHTLLACLF
+461 HEAGHTLIACLF
-473 NDIFTVRKVTIN
+473 NDIFNVRKVTIN

-499 KDKYMNYPTKKSIL
+499 RDRYLNYPTKKSIL

-522 RAAETVYFNKFSKNT
+522 RAAETIYFSKFKTNT
-537 TGLVNYNEKRIFR
+537 SGLVNYDENRIFR

-568 TDLARNYVNLFG
+568 TNIARNYVNLFG

-586 LFDNSPSQPFIGR
+586 LFDLSPDQPFIGR
-599 ELGMNT
+599 ELGMNG
-605 NKMSEITKARV
+605 NKMSELTKARV
-616 DKEVERIIN
+616 DKEVERVIN
-625 FALKET
+625 YALKET
-631 IKVVEENIDAL
+631 IKIIDENIKSL
-642 SSISNKLIK
+642 SDISNLLIK
-651 YNNINSTVLE
+651 ENSINSTVLD
-661 NIEISY
+661 NIDIAY

>member
-1 MRVSFFLILFN
+1 MNLFMVLLGI
-12 SINAFMISP
+12 SLTNAFHLTSP
-21 SRLTGSSL
+21 FQLTT
-29 LLPKQKQKQ
+29 PK
-38 KQKLNSIKMSYKP
+38 LVNPRNGNIKMNYLP
-51 QELLES
+51 QQLIQTL
-57 FGKGQ
+57 GKGQ
-62 LGNEWT
+62 IGNEWT
-68 YQDFLSNLK
+68 YEDFVSNIK
-77 GNEIDAATI
+77 GHMIDSATV
-86 TDNGRIFFIDNN
+86 TDNGRIFLIDKQ
-98 YDSQPGLFNVHVL
+98 YTDSPDLFNIHLL
-111 KTIPTLTDGVITK
+111 KTLPSLTDNVITK

-129 INFDIFN
+129 INFDVLN
-136 MADIPQAPQIP
+136 MADLPKSIQIP
-147 FFVQL
+147 FFVQFL
-152 IGFYV
+152 GFY
-157 IGNIILNFIAQ
+157 ILGNLALNFLAQ
-168 RGGGGMNMMNPL
+168 RGGGGMNMMNPMQQL
-180 SQIKKE
+180 KKE
-186 PEYVKPEDIDVTFED
+186 PDYVKPEDIDVTFAD

-213 EVVDFLKNPLK
+213 EVVDFLKNPMK

-334 KSTGIIVMAATNRAD
+334 KSTGIIVLAATNRAD

-358 GRFDRSIK
+358 GRFDRSVA
-366 VPLPDGLGRLKIFDV
+366 VPLPDPSGRLKIFDV
-381 HLKDKFVSKDLDLK
+381 HLKDKFVAPELELD

-424 QTQITRTNLLDAF
+424 NTLITRNNLMDAF
-437 EKVTIGLPKLNKEP
+437 EKVTIGLPKINKEP
-451 NIEVDRLVAV
+451 NKYVDQLVAV
-461 HEAGHTLLACLF
+461 HEAGHTLIALLF

-485 ANTNGAGGY
+485 SNTNGAGGY

-499 KDKYMNYPTKKSIL
+499 KDQYLNYPTKKSIL

-522 RAAETVYFNKFSKNT
+522 RAAETVYFNKIGRTNGEK
-537 TGLVNYNEKRIFR
+537 LNYDQDRVFR
-550 EFDNLEVTT
+550 EFNNLDVTT

-568 TDLARNYVNLFG
+568 TNIAKNYVNLFG

-586 LFDNSPSQPFIGR
+586 LFDTSPDQPFVGR
-599 ELGMNT
+599 ELGMNG
-605 NKMSEITKARV
+605 NKMSELTKARL

-625 FALKET
+625 YALQES
-631 IKVVEENIDAL
+631 IKIIEENINSL
-642 SSISNKLIK
+642 SLISRELIK
-651 YNNINSTVLE
+651 FNSINTTQLE
-661 NIEISY
+661 KVELSY

>member
-1 MRVSFFLILFN
+1 MYRGVFVLLLATT
-12 SINAFMISP
+12 NAFMVTP
-21 SRLTGSSL
+21 NYYKRPHL
-29 LLPKQKQKQ
+29 L
-38 KQKLNSIKMSYKP
+38 NIKMNYKP

-57 FGKGQ
+57 LGKGQ

-68 YQDFLSNLK
+68 YQEFLSNLK
-77 GNEIDAATI
+77 GHEIDAATV

-98 YDSQPGLFNVHVL
+98 YQDTPGLFNVHLL
-111 KTIPTLTDGVITK
+111 KTIPSITDTVISK
-124 LTENH
+124 MTENN
-129 INFDIFN
+129 INFDILN
-136 MADIPQAPQIP
+136 MADLPQPFQIP
-147 FFVQL
+147 FFIQF
-152 IGFYV
+152 IGFYIV
-157 IGNIILNFIAQ
+157 GNVILNFLAQ

-180 SQIKKE
+180 QQLKKE

-279 RVRSLFEAAEK
+279 RVRSLFEAAQK

-358 GRFDRSIK
+358 GRFDRSVK
-366 VPLPDGLGRLKIFDV
+366 VPLPDASGRRKIFDV
-381 HLKDKFVSKDLDLK
+381 HLKNKFVEPKLNLD

-410 NMVNEAAIL
+410 NLVNEAAIL

-424 QTQITRTNLLDAF
+424 DTLITRNNLMDAF
-437 EKVTIGLPKLNKEP
+437 EKVTIGLPKINKEVDL
-451 NIEVDRLVAV
+451 EVDKLVAV
-461 HEAGHTLLACLF
+461 HEAGHTLIACLF
-473 NDIFTVRKVTIN
+473 NDIFNVRKVTIN

-499 KDKYMNYPTKKSIL
+499 RDKYLNYPTKKSIL

-522 RAAETVYFNKFSKNT
+522 RAAETIYFSKFKTNNS
-537 TGLVNYNEKRIFR
+537 GLVNYDENRIFR

-568 TDLARNYVNLFG
+568 TNIARNYVNLFG

-586 LFDNSPSQPFIGR
+586 LFDLSPDQPFIGR

-605 NKMSEITKARV
+605 NKISELTKARV

-625 FALKET
+625 YALKET
-631 IKVVEENIDAL
+631 IKIIDENIKPL
-642 SSISNKLIK
+642 SEISNLLIRE
-651 YNNINSTVLE
+651 NSINSTVLD
-661 NIEISY
+661 NINISY

>member
-1 MRVSFFLILFN
+1 MYRGFFALLLATT
-12 SINAFMISP
+12 NAFMVRP
-21 SRLTGSSL
+21 NFYKRPNL
-29 LLPKQKQKQ
+29 L
-38 KQKLNSIKMSYKP
+38 NIEMNYKP
-51 QELLES
+51 QELLQS
-57 FGKGQ
+57 LGKGQ

-68 YQDFLSNLK
+68 YQEFLSNLK
-77 GNEIDAATI
+77 GHEIDAATV

-98 YDSQPGLFNVHVL
+98 YQDTPGLFNVHLL
-111 KTIPTLTDGVITK
+111 KTIPSITDTVISK
-124 LTENH
+124 MTENN
-129 INFDIFN
+129 INFDILN
-136 MADIPQAPQIP
+136 IADLPQPLQIP
-147 FFVQL
+147 FFIQF
-152 IGFYV
+152 IGFYI
-157 IGNIILNFIAQ
+157 IGNIILNFLAQ

-180 SQIKKE
+180 QQFKKK

-279 RVRSLFEAAEK
+279 RVRSLFEAAQK

-358 GRFDRSIK
+358 GRFDRSVK
-366 VPLPDGLGRLKIFDV
+366 VPLPDANGRRKIFDV
-381 HLKDKFVSKDLDLK
+381 HLKNKFVEPNLDLD

-410 NMVNEAAIL
+410 NLVNEAAIL

-424 QTQITRTNLLDAF
+424 DTLITRNNLMDAF
-437 EKVTIGLPKLNKEP
+437 EKVTIGLPKLNKEVD
-451 NIEVDRLVAV
+451 IEVDRLVAV
-461 HEAGHTLLACLF
+461 HEAGHTLIACLF
-473 NDIFTVRKVTIN
+473 NDIFNVRKVTIN

-499 KDKYMNYPTKKSIL
+499 RDKYLNYPTKKSIL

-522 RAAETVYFNKFSKNT
+522 RAAETIYFSKFKTNNS
-537 TGLVNYNEKRIFR
+537 GLVNYDENRIFR

-568 TDLARNYVNLFG
+568 TNIARNYVNLFG

-586 LFDNSPSQPFIGR
+586 LFDLSPDQPFIGR
-599 ELGMNT
+599 ELGMNG
-605 NKMSEITKARV
+605 NKMSELTKARV
-616 DKEVERIIN
+616 DKEVERVIN
-625 FALKET
+625 YALKET
-631 IKVVEENIDAL
+631 IKIIDENIKPLAE
-642 SSISNKLIK
+642 ISNLLIK
-651 YNNINSTVLE
+651 ENSINSTVLD
-661 NIEISY
+661 NIDISY

>member
-1 MRVSFFLILFN
+1 MYRLLFGFFL
-12 SINAFMISP
+12 STTNAFMVSSQYYKRPFSP
-21 SRLTGSSL
+21 TI
-29 LLPKQKQKQ
+29 QM
-38 KQKLNSIKMSYKP
+38 NYKP
-51 QELLES
+51 QELLQTL
-57 FGKGQ
+57 GKGQ
-62 LGNEWT
+62 LGGEWT
-68 YQDFLSNLK
+68 YEDFLSNLK
-77 GNEIDAATI
+77 GHEIDAATV

-98 YDSQPGLFNVHVL
+98 YDGSPELFNVHLL
-111 KTIPTLTDGVITK
+111 KSLPTLTDNVISK

-129 INFDIFN
+129 INFDVLN
-136 MADIPQAPQIP
+136 MADLPQPLQVP

-152 IGFYV
+152 LGFYIV
-157 IGNIILNFIAQ
+157 GNFILNFISQ
-168 RGGGGMNMMNPL
+168 RGGGMNMMNPL
-180 SQIKKE
+180 SQLKKE
-186 PEYVKPEDIDVTFED
+186 PEYVKPEDIDVTFAD

-279 RVRSLFEAAEK
+279 RVRSLFEAAQK

-358 GRFDRSIK
+358 GRFDRSVK
-366 VPLPDGLGRLKIFDV
+366 VPLPDASGRKKIFDV
-381 HLKDKFVSKDLDLK
+381 HLKNKFVEPSLDID

-424 QTQITRTNLLDAF
+424 DTLITRTNLMDAF
-437 EKVTIGLPKLNKEP
+437 EKVTIGLPKINKEP
-451 NIEVDRLVAV
+451 NIDVDQLVAV
-461 HEAGHTLLACLF
+461 HEAGHTLVALLF
-473 NDIFTVRKVTIN
+473 NDIFNVRKVTIN

-499 KDKYMNYPTKKSIL
+499 RDKYLNYPTKKSIL

-522 RAAETVYFNKFSKNT
+522 RAAETIYFSKVKTNT
-537 TGLVNYNEKRIFR
+537 TGLVNYDESRIFR

-568 TDLARNYVNLFG
+568 TNIARNYVNLFG

-586 LFDNSPSQPFIGR
+586 LFDLSPDQPFIGR
-599 ELGMNT
+599 ELGMNG
-605 NKMSEITKARV
+605 NKMSELTKARV

-631 IKVVEENIDAL
+631 IKVIDENVKGL
-642 SSISNKLIK
+642 SQIA
-651 YNNINSTVLE
+651 NILVKDNSVNSTVL
-661 NIEISY
+661 NDIDISY

>member
-1 MRVSFFLILFN
+1 
-12 SINAFMISP
+12 
-21 SRLTGSSL
+21 
-29 LLPKQKQKQ
+29 
-38 KQKLNSIKMSYKP
+38 MS
-51 QELLES
+51 
-57 FGKGQ
+57 
-62 LGNEWT
+62 
-68 YQDFLSNLK
+68 LSNLK
-77 GNEIDAATI
+77 GHEIDAATV

-98 YDSQPGLFNVHVL
+98 YQDTPGLFNVHLL
-111 KTIPTLTDGVITK
+111 KTIPSVTDTVISK
-124 LTENH
+124 MTENN
-129 INFDIFN
+129 INFDILN
-136 MADIPQAPQIP
+136 MADLPQPLQIP
-147 FFVQL
+147 FFIQF
-152 IGFYV
+152 IGFYI
-157 IGNIILNFIAQ
+157 IGNIILNFLAQ

-180 SQIKKE
+180 QQFKKE
-186 PEYVKPEDIDVTFED
+186 PEYVKPEDIDVTFAD

-279 RVRSLFEAAEK
+279 RVRSLFEAAQK

-358 GRFDRSIK
+358 GRFDRSVK
-366 VPLPDGLGRLKIFDV
+366 VPLPDASGRRKIFDV
-381 HLKDKFVSKDLDLK
+381 HLKNKFVDPNLNLD

-410 NMVNEAAIL
+410 NLVNEAAIL

-424 QTQITRTNLLDAF
+424 DTLITRTNLMDAF
-437 EKVTIGLPKLNKEP
+437 EKVTIGLPKLNKEVDL
-451 NIEVDRLVAV
+451 EVDKLVAV
-461 HEAGHTLLACLF
+461 HEAGHTLIACLF
-473 NDIFTVRKVTIN
+473 NDIFNVRKVTIN

-499 KDKYMNYPTKKSIL
+499 RDKYLNYPTKKSIL

-522 RAAETVYFNKFSKNT
+522 RAAETIYFSRFKTNT
-537 TGLVNYNEKRIFR
+537 SGLVNYDENRIFR

-568 TDLARNYVNLFG
+568 TNIARNYVNLFG

-586 LFDNSPSQPFIGR
+586 LFDLSPDQPFIGR
-599 ELGMNT
+599 ELGMSG
-605 NKMSEITKARV
+605 NKMSELTKARV
-616 DKEVERIIN
+616 DKEVERVIN
-625 FALKET
+625 YALKET
-631 IKVVEENIDAL
+631 IKIIDENINPL
-642 SSISNKLIK
+642 SEIAKLLIK
-651 YNNINSTVLE
+651 ENSINSTVLE
-661 NIEISY
+661 NINISY

>member
-1 MRVSFFLILFN
+1 MKLVFGLLWLTLANALHLTRPLIKPRIQN
-12 SINAFMISP
+12 I
-21 SRLTGSSL
+21 
-29 LLPKQKQKQ
+29 Q
-38 KQKLNSIKMSYKP
+38 MSYKP
-51 QELLES
+51 QELIQSL
-57 FGKGQ
+57 GRGQ
-62 LGNEWT
+62 IGNEWT
-68 YQDFLSNLK
+68 YEDFLNNLK
-77 GNEIDAATI
+77 SHLIDSATV
-86 TDNGRIFFIDNN
+86 TDNGRVFFIDKD
-98 YDSQPGLFNVHVL
+98 YSDSPELFNIHLL
-111 KTIPTLTDGVITK
+111 KTLPSLTDNVVSK

-129 INFDIFN
+129 INFDVLN
-136 MADIPQAPQIP
+136 MADLPSQIQIP
-147 FFVQL
+147 FFVQFL
-152 IGFYV
+152 ALYIV
-157 IGNIILNFIAQ
+157 GNIALNFLA
-168 RGGGGMNMMNPL
+168 RRGGGMNMMNPL
-180 SQIKKE
+180 QQFKKE
-186 PEYVKPEDIDVTFED
+186 PDYVKPEDIDVTFED

-334 KSTGIIVMAATNRAD
+334 KSTGIIVLAATNRAD

-358 GRFDRSIK
+358 GRFDRSVS
-366 VPLPDGLGRLKIFDV
+366 VPLPDASGRLKIFDV
-381 HLKDKFVSKDLDLK
+381 HLKDKLVSPQLELD

-424 QTQITRTNLLDAF
+424 NTLITRDNLMDAF
-437 EKVTIGLPKLNKEP
+437 EKVTIGLPKLNKQTDLYI
-451 NIEVDRLVAV
+451 NKLVAV
-461 HEAGHTLLACLF
+461 HEAGHTLVALLF

-499 KDKYMNYPTKKSIL
+499 KDRYLNFPTKKSML
-513 AQLMVTLGG
+513 AQLMVTLAG
-522 RAAETVYFNKFSKNT
+522 RAAETVYFNKIGRSDT
-537 TGLVNYNEKRIFR
+537 TTLNYDEDTLFG
-550 EFDNLEVTT
+550 EFNNLEVTT
-559 GASNDLRQA
+559 GASNDLKQA
-568 TDLARNYVNLFG
+568 SNIARNYVNLFG
-580 VDDDYC
+580 ADDDYC
-586 LFDNSPSQPFIGR
+586 LSDNSPDQPFIGR
-599 ELGMNT
+599 ELGMNN
-605 NKMSEITKARV
+605 NKLSEITKSRV

-625 FALKET
+625 YAYQQTLKIIDKN
-631 IKVVEENIDAL
+631 IKPL
-642 SSISNKLIK
+642 SQIANKLVQYTSI
-651 YNNINSTVLE
+651 NNTVLE
-661 NIEISY
+661 NIDVSYS

>member
-1 MRVSFFLILFN
+1 MYRGIFVLLLSTT
-12 SINAFMISP
+12 NAFIV
-21 SRLTGSSL
+21 T
-29 LLPKQKQKQ
+29 PKYYKRPKFRD
-38 KQKLNSIKMSYKP
+38 IKMNYKP
-51 QELLES
+51 QELLQS
-57 FGKGQ
+57 LGKGQ
-62 LGNEWT
+62 IGNEWT
-68 YQDFLSNLK
+68 YQEFLSNLK
-77 GNEIDAATI
+77 GHEIDAATV

-98 YDSQPGLFNVHVL
+98 YQDIPGFLNIHLL
-111 KTIPTLTDGVITK
+111 KTIPPVTDNVITK
-124 LTENH
+124 MTENN
-129 INFDIFN
+129 INFDILN
-136 MADIPQAPQIP
+136 IADLPQPIQIP
-147 FFVQL
+147 FIIQF
-152 IGFYV
+152 IGFYI

-180 SQIKKE
+180 QQFKKE
-186 PEYVKPEDIDVTFED
+186 PEYVKPEDIDVTFAD

-224 FEASGAKIPKGILLE
+224 FEAYGAKIPKGILLE
-239 GSPGTG
+239 GNPGTG

-279 RVRSLFEAAEK
+279 RVRSLFEAAQK

-334 KSTGIIVMAATNRAD
+334 KSTGVIVMAATNRAD

-358 GRFDRSIK
+358 GRFDRSVK
-366 VPLPDGLGRLKIFDV
+366 VPLPDANGRRKIFDV
-381 HLKDKFVSKDLDLK
+381 HLKNKFVEPNLDLD

-410 NMVNEAAIL
+410 NLVNEAAIL

-424 QTQITRTNLLDAF
+424 DKLITRNNLMDAF
-437 EKVTIGLPKLNKEP
+437 EKVTIGLPKLNKEVDV
-451 NIEVDRLVAV
+451 EVDRLVAV
-461 HEAGHTLLACLF
+461 HEAGHTLIARLF
-473 NDIFTVRKVTIN
+473 NDIFNVKKVTIN

-499 KDKYMNYPTKKSIL
+499 RDKYLNYPTKKSIL

-522 RAAETVYFNKFSKNT
+522 RAAETIYFSKFKTNNS
-537 TGLVNYNEKRIFR
+537 GLVNYDENRIFR

-568 TDLARNYVNLFG
+568 TNIAKNYVNLFG
-580 VDDDYC
+580 VDDNYC
-586 LFDNSPSQPFIGR
+586 LFDLSPDQPFIGR
-599 ELGMNT
+599 DLGMNG
-605 NKMSEITKARV
+605 NKMSELTKARV
-616 DKEVERIIN
+616 DKEVERVIN
-625 FALKET
+625 YVLKET
-631 IKVVEENIDAL
+631 IKIIDENIKQLAE
-642 SSISNKLIK
+642 ISNLLIK
-651 YNNINSTVLE
+651 ENSINSTVLD
-661 NIEISY
+661 NIYISY